1 MRPAYSARTRLVTDP
16 TSAGGVART
25 MSLPTSKTGYVLHP
39 DEGEAH
45 PSFVG
50 GGSFVI
56 KAAADQTGGKFAA
69 VEFWG
74 PKGFGSPIHVHSDDD
89 EFFVVLEGE
98 VRFRLGDEEINVGP

>member
-1 MRPAYSARTRLVTDP
+1 
-16 TSAGGVART
+16 
-25 MSLPTSKTGYVLHP
+25 MSLPTNQTDGYVLHP

-45 PSFVG
+45 DFLAG
-50 GGSFVI
+50 GRFVI
-56 KAAADQTGGKFAA
+56 KATADQTVGKFAA

-98 VRFRLGDEEINVGP
+98 VRFRLGDEEVDLAHGPSCTALAESHTASR